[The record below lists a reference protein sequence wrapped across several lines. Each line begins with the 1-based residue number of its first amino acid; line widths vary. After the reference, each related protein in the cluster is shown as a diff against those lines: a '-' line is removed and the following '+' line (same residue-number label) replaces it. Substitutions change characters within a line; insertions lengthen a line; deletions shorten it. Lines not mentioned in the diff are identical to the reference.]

1 MALEIT
7 VKNSGEFE
15 ELMMGQ
21 DLDTS
26 KSLVETILKNLKGKR
41 RHIHALSVNVL
52 EDSSIYNITID
63 RKDFTSVLQKN
74 LSALEKH
81 EEYEMCAEVV
91 KALNYLEKKK

>member
-7 VKNSGEFE
+7 VKNSDEFE

-52 EDSSIYNITID
+52 EDSSIYDITID
-63 RKDFTSVLQKN
+63 RNDFTSVLNKN
-74 LSALEKH
+74 LPALEKH
-81 EEYEMCAEVV
+81 EEYEMCAEII
-91 KALNYLEKKK
+91 KALNYLKKK

>member
-52 EDSSIYNITID
+52 EDSSIYDITID
-63 RKDFTSVLQKN
+63 RNDFTSVLNKN
-74 LSALEKH
+74 LLALEKH
-81 EEYEMCAEVV
+81 EEYEMCAEII
-91 KALNYLEKKK
+91 KALNYLKKK

>member
-52 EDSSIYNITID
+52 EDSSIFCKPNIIIYMRFKSTD
-63 RKDFTSVLQKN
+63 KG
-74 LSALEKH
+74 
-81 EEYEMCAEVV
+81 
-91 KALNYLEKKK
+91 